1 MHLHKYYIIIYKYFY
16 MNRVSRLV
24 DCSDPEAVE
33 CLNDFVENIQLE
45 MTVGGMIPFTIPAD
59 VIAQLIKNAKIMFQ
73 KMYEDFTEEMFLIL
87 PESEIQKKKFNKG
100 IAKLNDETDK
110 NKSAIKDTR
119 GAFMLPERVVSVVG
133 VYEIGGFEGEA
144 GWGGMLLGKHTGD
157 ISLQNLL
164 YQNAYDRSLAIAAD
178 TTAYYVATES
188 FLDISRQIFQHPITF
203 RYNRLTNNLRFLGE
217 LPRKDV
223 IVDVL
228 VAIPDCDM
236 YNDDLFRRYVIAD
249 CKENL
254 GRVLGTFS
262 YQLPGN
268 VSINVDQISNEGR
281 SEKESIIQE
290 IKDMSGSWYIMTF

>member
-1 MHLHKYYIIIYKYFY
+1 MSK
-16 MNRVSRLV
+16 VSTLV
-24 DCSDPEAVE
+24 DCSDIEAVE
-33 CLNDFVENIQLE
+33 CLNDFVESIQLE
-45 MTVGGMIPFTIPAD
+45 ISVAGMIPFTIPAD
-59 VIAQLIKNAKIMFQ
+59 VIAQLVKNAKTMFQ

-100 IAKLNDETDK
+100 IPKINGVDK
-110 NKSAIKDTR
+110 GKNAIKDTR
-119 GAFMLPERVVSVVG
+119 GAFMLPEKVVSVVG

-249 CKENL
+249 CKANL
-254 GRVLGTFS
+254 ARVLGTFT

-268 VSINVDQISNEGR
+268 VNINVDQIANEGN

>member
-1 MHLHKYYIIIYKYFY
+1 MSK
-16 MNRVSRLV
+16 VSTLV

-33 CLNDFVENIQLE
+33 CLNDFVESIQLE
-45 MTVGGMIPFTIPAD
+45 MSVGGMIPFTIPAE
-59 VIAQLIKNAKIMFQ
+59 VIAQLVKNAKTMFQ
-73 KMYEDFTEEMFLIL
+73 KSYEDFTEEMFLVL
-87 PESEIQKKKFNKG
+87 PETEIQKKKFNKG
-100 IAKLNDETDK
+100 ITKLKDDGSKDK
-110 NKSAIKDTR
+110 NAIKDTR
-119 GAFMLPERVVSVVG
+119 GAFMLPEKVVSVVG

-164 YQNAYDRSLAIAAD
+164 YQNAYDRSLAVAAD
-178 TTAYYVATES
+178 TTSYYIATES

-236 YNDDLFRRYVIAD
+236 YNDDLFRRYVMAD
-249 CKENL
+249 CKANL
-254 GRVLGTFS
+254 GRVLGTFN

-268 VSINVDQISNEGR
+268 ISINVEQIANEGNA
-281 SEKESIIQE
+281 EKDAILQE